1 MTEWLNWTELNWLL
15 VLSLEV
21 VKNMVLIL
29 FVAGQQSR
37 RSLYYTGSLEVEL
50 KLPEMTGLPERP
62 FENVSFLWPV
72 RHRAPDASLEGWSW
86 WESSLNQCIS
96 PHLMFDMDVE
106 RTVPLPNSFSS
117 WNVSLQIKYLLV
129 IVRDVAGCVREEME
143 PKQK

>member
-1 MTEWLNWTELNWLL
+1 LL

-72 RHRAPDASLEGWSW
+72 RHRAPDASLEG
-86 WESSLNQCIS
+86 
-96 PHLMFDMDVE
+96 
-106 RTVPLPNSFSS
+106 
-117 WNVSLQIKYLLV
+117 
-129 IVRDVAGCVREEME
+129 
-143 PKQK
+143 